1 MFWTWP
7 AIFETWV
14 THNFSGSPS
23 VKQCKIVANHNYLTY
38 SSTFIKGWTIWN
50 LRKDEPF
57 GIGIE
62 FFLVTCQCACTV
74 FFCPFNFLVICMKCF
89 GPGMFVEHLF
99 SKITHPFSQKSN
111 GPPIPLKYFSLVPKL
126 NQLLHTSNRPC
137 VSEHVNSGNQILTEI
152 LIKLFC

>member
-14 THNFSGSPS
+14 TDNFSGSPS
-23 VKQCKIVANHNYLTY
+23 VKQCKMVAKSQLFGL
-38 SSTFIKGWTIWN
+38 FIYFYKGLDNLKFEEGLAIWHRN
-50 LRKDEPF
+50 W
-57 GIGIE
+57 I
-62 FFLVTCQCACTV
+62 FLVTCQCACTV

-99 SKITHPFSQKSN
+99 SKITHQFSQKSN

-126 NQLLHTSNRPC
+126 NQLLHTFNRPC

-152 LIKLFC
+152 SIKLFC